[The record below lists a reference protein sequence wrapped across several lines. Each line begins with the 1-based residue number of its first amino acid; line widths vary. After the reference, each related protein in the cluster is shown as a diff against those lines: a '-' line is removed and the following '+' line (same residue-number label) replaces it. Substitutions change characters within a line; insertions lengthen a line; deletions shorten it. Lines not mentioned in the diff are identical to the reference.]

1 MDLTSETRRTILV
14 CALLTAATLIT
25 FWPLTGCDFINYD
38 DTAYVTENPH
48 VLTGLS
54 LANAGWAFRTS
65 CLGNWHPLTMLSHML
80 DVQLFGLNPGWHHST
95 NLCFHVA
102 NTVLLFL
109 LLRRLTRRV
118 WPSAFVAALFA
129 LHPLHVES
137 VAWVSERK
145 DVLSTFFS
153 LLSLWA
159 YGRYARTESSV
170 ERRASSAG
178 AADSALAPRPSTL
191 DPLPSGGRLPAA
203 LFYLLSLGCFALGL
217 MSKPMLV
224 TLPFIMLLLD
234 YWPLRRFHLST
245 LNPQPATTQP
255 LLRLLLEKWPFFF
268 LSAIACI
275 VTVIAQQESG
285 AVQSLAVIPVGERIE
300 NALVAYARYLGK
312 TLWPHALA
320 IPYPPVGHW
329 PFAVAALAA
338 VLLAALSFGALWVG
352 RKFPFI
358 AVGWLW
364 FLGTLVPVI
373 GIIQAGDQSLADRY
387 TYFPLVG
394 LFIALVWTAADIAPG
409 WHHRRAVLA
418 AAASALLLLCAVATR
433 VQLRCWRDSET
444 LFLHAIEVTRGNHVA
459 HNGLG
464 LHLFKR
470 GKVAEAIAHYEA
482 ALQINPLYD
491 VAHSNL
497 GRALA
502 DQRRY
507 DEAMAQFKTALSLRP
522 DDVKTLNNLGS
533 VLVLQGRHAEAVR
546 HFEEAV
552 RLQPDH
558 AAAHNN
564 LAISCK
570 KLGRIGEAIAHYREA
585 LRLQPDS
592 LESLN
597 NLAWM
602 LAACPDARF
611 RNGAEAVLLAMRAC
625 ELTRYQNPVTLAT
638 LAAAYAET
646 GKFHEA
652 VSFAERAQE
661 LARGG
666 QPALVAH
673 LSTLLEA
680 FRAGRPNHAD

>member
-14 CALLTAATLIT
+14 CALLTAATLVT
-25 FWPLTGCDFINYD
+25 FWPLTGCDFVNYD

-54 LANAGWAFRTS
+54 LAKAGWAFRTS

-80 DVQLFGLNPGWHHST
+80 DVQLFGLNPGWHHFT

-109 LLRRLTRRV
+109 LLRRLTSRV

-145 DVLSTFFS
+145 DVLSTFFG
-153 LLSLWA
+153 LLSLCA
-159 YGRYARTESSV
+159 YARYAEVQSQQAGVRIQHPVSGIQQHAT
-170 ERRASSAG
+170 RNTQHASA
-178 AADSALAPRPSTL
+178 
-191 DPLPSGGRLPAA
+191 
-203 LFYLLSLGCFALGL
+203 FYLLSLCCFALAL
-217 MSKPMLV
+217 LSKAMLV

-234 YWPLRRFHLST
+234 FWPLRRFQLST
-245 LNPQPATTQP
+245 LNSQPPTTQP

-285 AVQSLAVIPVGERIE
+285 AVQSLAVIPAGLRIE

-312 TLWPHALA
+312 TLWPQALA

-329 PFAVAALAA
+329 PFAMVALAA
-338 VLLAALSFGALWVG
+338 VLLAALSVGAWWVG

-394 LFIALVWTAADIAPG
+394 LFIALVWAAADIAPG

-444 LFLHAIEVTRGNHVA
+444 LFLHAIEVTRGNYVA

-482 ALQINPLYD
+482 ALQINPLQD
-491 VAHSNL
+491 DAHSNL

-507 DEAMAQFKTALSLRP
+507 DEAVAHFETALSLRP
-522 DDVKTLNNLGS
+522 DDVKTRNNLGS
-533 VLVLQGRHAEAVR
+533 VLVLQGRHVEAVR
-546 HFEEAV
+546 QFEEVV

-570 KLGRIGEAIAHYREA
+570 KLGRISEAIAHYREA

-592 LESLN
+592 LEPLN

-611 RNGAEAVLLAMRAC
+611 RNGAEAVQLATRAC

-666 QPALVAH
+666 QPVLAAY
-673 LSTLLEA
+673 LSAMLAA
-680 FRAGRPNHAD
+680 FHAGWPYHAE